1 MSRSNS
7 GDSNLRRRIQRL
19 GVLLGV
25 VPLTFVS
32 FCEGGAVRFTLENE
46 TNQTLYVSAFYEH
59 CQESPGNQQDY
70 YFHEIMVRPGQT
82 LRYSK
87 DSPGSAHDVK
97 CIQATDSLRRL
108 VLSEP
113 YKSDGTYVVSRAAAI
128 QGDALPP
135 FDRLPSQPWLDR
147 QREDFNE
154 DPAGYI
160 VSAVVI
166 IGGLTFLVAGA
177 VVALVYGMVYLIRQ
191 RRSRNE
197 SSGT

>member
-1 MSRSNS
+1 
-7 GDSNLRRRIQRL
+7 
-19 GVLLGV
+19 
-25 VPLTFVS
+25 
-32 FCEGGAVRFTLENE
+32 
-46 TNQTLYVSAFYEH
+46 
-59 CQESPGNQQDY
+59 
-70 YFHEIMVRPGQT
+70 
-82 LRYSK
+82 
-87 DSPGSAHDVK
+87 
-97 CIQATDSLRRL
+97 
-108 VLSEP
+108 
-113 YKSDGTYVVSRAAAI
+113 
-128 QGDALPP
+128 
-135 FDRLPSQPWLDR
+135 LDR